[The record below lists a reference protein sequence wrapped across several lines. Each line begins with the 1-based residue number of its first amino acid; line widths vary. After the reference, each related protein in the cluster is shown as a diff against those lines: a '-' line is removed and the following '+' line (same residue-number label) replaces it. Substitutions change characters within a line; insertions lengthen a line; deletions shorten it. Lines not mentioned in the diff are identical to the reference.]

1 MNPLFAQGI
10 SSAVSTAANY
20 LLQDRVN
27 DKNVRIARQNA
38 AITDS
43 FQRALTHDTPAL
55 SKSGYQDAGLSVA
68 ALSAPFS
75 AASTNAG
82 VTFTPS
88 TAPQISPI
96 DAVSAASIAQDIK
109 NKKVEN
115 DNLKKQGDLI
125 GEEARSKKIDNDV
138 KQREYNNETS
148 LGALRAS
155 DYFRKYRAEHP
166 EEDDYTA
173 LAKAPTYMSDGVYQF
188 NMGYTP
194 TKLKRDYIDNLSSIS
209 SDTLKK
215 AVADKQISNNEVV
228 NALVKLPAEQFNE
241 VKQAAQKLLND
252 NVLFEATKNYLI
264 DEKKYGVEIA
274 KQNLSNL
281 KLSYDANKLAYQLD
295 QILYPLQVK
304 EATSKQN
311 YDWKQL
317 LDKLLNGD
325 GDWKDT
331 LRLTVV
337 MLASFLGANNIKFLQ
352 FKKNVNLGESY
363 SLR

>member
-1 MNPLFAQGI
+1 MNPLIAQGI
-10 SSAVSTAANY
+10 SSAVTTAANY

-38 AITDS
+38 ALSD
-43 FQRALTHDTPAL
+43 FYQRQLTHDTPAL

-75 AASTNAG
+75 ASSSNAG
-82 VTFTPS
+82 VASTPS
-88 TAPQISPI
+88 TAPQVAPI
-96 DAVSAASIAQDIK
+96 DAISAESVVQDIK

-125 GEEARSKKIDNDV
+125 DEEARSKKIDNDV
-138 KQREYNNETS
+138 KEREFNNETA

-194 TKLKRDYIDNLSSIS
+194 TKLKREYIENISSIS

-215 AVADKQISNNEVV
+215 AVADKQLSNNEVID
-228 NALVKLPAEQFNE
+228 ALVKLPVQQFNQ
-241 VKQAAQKLLND
+241 VKQAVQKLLND
-252 NVLFEATKNYLI
+252 NDLFQATRQYLI
-264 DEKKYGVEIA
+264 DEKKYGVDIA
-274 KQNLSNL
+274 IQNLNNL
-281 KLSYDANKLAYQLD
+281 KLLYKSNDLAYKLD
-295 QILYPLQVK
+295 QVLYPLQVA
-304 EATSKQN
+304 EATSKNN

-317 LDKLLNGD
+317 LDKILNGD
-325 GDWKDT
+325 GGWKDT
-331 LRLTVV
+331 LRLVTV
-337 MLASFLGANNIKFLQ
+337 MLASFLGANNGKFLPNRSHVTVS
-352 FKKNVNLGESY
+352 K
-363 SLR
+363 

>member
-1 MNPLFAQGI
+1 MNPLIAQGI
-10 SSAVSTAANY
+10 STAVSTAANY

-82 VTFTPS
+82 VASTPF

-125 GEEARSKKIDNDV
+125 DEEARSKKIDNDV
-138 KQREYNNETS
+138 KERDFNNETA

-194 TKLKRDYIDNLSSIS
+194 TKLKREYIDNISSIS
-209 SDTLKK
+209 TDTLKK
-215 AVADKQISNNEVV
+215 AVADKQLANNDVIK
-228 NALVKLPAEQFNE
+228 ALVQLPVEQFNK

-252 NVLFEATKNYLI
+252 NDLFNATRQYLI
-264 DEKKYGVEIA
+264 DEKKYGVDIA
-274 KQNLSNL
+274 IQNLNNL
-281 KLSYDANKLAYQLD
+281 KLLYKSNELTYKLD

-317 LDKLLNGD
+317 LDKLMNGD

-352 FKKNVNLGESY
+352 YKQQFKMY
-363 SLR
+363 DP